1 MMIHSNIHKIAS
13 MMIGLL
19 MTTTPVLAQSS
30 TSKIYYVTA
39 EAKAE
44 DNHTGSSWDDAM
56 TLQQALEAAVA
67 GDEIRVKGYT
77 ALNQSNMYIVP
88 NEEGF
93 CLKSGVKLKG
103 GYTGEGDTRSPKGK
117 SRYDY
122 TYQSALVGDIKLN
135 DEVSLN
141 TTIFPENKTRE
152 DNAVHVLTVDMGVDE
167 SNPNTNNE
175 TTLVEGFVIAGGN
188 ASSTEGDTPE
198 GQGGGIYVSNGFEDD
213 NKDSRKYDINEC
225 FFVNNFGRS
234 GGAIYVD
241 ATATNESS
249 YIRNCGFYNNA
260 SGTRSS
266 NENNAGGVYLA
277 GAGVIFNSVITNNI
291 NGGLKIS
298 AKAKVLNCT
307 VIHNTVSA
315 VDFASNRAT
324 GTQPANG
331 GGTVYN
337 SVLWGSEALYKT
349 LPAPIFRYCAHLEV
363 QADDYG
369 KTDAN
374 GNLKISANNF
384 SSDASTWFVTPTS
397 VVGYDRSFNTMQ
409 SVIPT
414 YSYELEQRSALIGA
428 GSLADYKNI
437 LGETTENLDLG
448 NKTRFQDNTI
458 DIGAYERE
466 RLLSGRRLYVKPQ
479 ATGTGDGSSW
489 DNAMSDLQAAINKL
503 ADSSGKKGEVW
514 VAAGKYTPTRRIGD
528 ASATNVPQAFQMKDG
543 ISVYGGFA
551 GNETS
556 IAARKMK
563 YSDKLW
569 SYENETILQ
578 GQTTGGTVSASWNSN
593 EESWKVSSK
602 STHVVWMAPALNQP
616 AFTMSTLLDGCT
628 IQGGS
633 SEGNSELSEYHPDR
647 GAGVYMADA
656 NATIRGCTVRYN
668 NAGMNKINEQASA
681 NPRGGGI
688 YCKNGQIRYCLV
700 YNNSAAEGGG
710 IYLEDMG
717 FIYNSMIA
725 NNSGVN
731 GGGVYLCKNDA
742 EMPDNYLILTTSIIA
757 NNTSTRNGG
766 VYAASPS
773 IVEQNTIVNNY
784 TTNVTNATVTNASY
798 TGGLYIK
805 DACIAINNILW
816 NNTLGSKDDNGKQS
830 SSSSK
835 AQIYTANGSKDKV
848 RFYNNAISDVNS
860 TTWNKMYQTGTYEIS
875 STYLGMAF
883 ELGKDD
889 DSNPFKQ
896 YIKADDFNNTRG
908 VQSYWT
914 SIDYVWTVTKGS
926 VLRSRGILYSQV
938 PSDLLFKPCTDFLE
952 RNFEANPPMGAYIA
966 EAPSIVFDKTLYTSS
981 KPVLRL
987 HFDPNNATPDGD
999 GSSWTKEYTSM
1010 NELTTYL
1017 STLQIGDV
1025 VKVSDG
1031 NNIEDYT
1038 LGAND
1043 YVEIACREGEYSPNT
1058 PYLYQES
1065 EAKAKTFNIKPTVF
1079 PLYILGGYPAKAR
1092 KEIPEET
1099 DRKPYEYR
1107 TEFTGNPEGNDLSEG
1122 IFHVARIEAGSQV
1135 TLDGVVLTKGYASGL
1150 ASIQRGAGV
1159 LIGSVAPSNLE
1170 TKVTL
1175 KDCIIENNTAETG
1188 AAIATIIDAKGI
1200 KLSLINC
1207 VINNNTSV
1215 EESDTIRIARELI
1228 DMGSV
1233 SSNNTLSLTHVTLIN
1248 NIGIA
1253 PDSISIG
1260 NTSFAAGN
1268 KIYNYQPSTLTE
1280 EGANNTPTLLTLA
1293 TTDASGAANFSNPT
1307 KEVGAFIN
1315 GNVYLGGNAEFR
1327 PLTSST
1333 ANDAIIN
1340 QAQDDVQAG
1349 ELDINGNDRNLGGA
1363 ADLGAYEAI
1372 LPKAGKVIYVRSYN
1386 TDWTQTDETE
1396 GTPDFNL
1403 LSEHPDNIYDG
1414 TTWSRAIM
1422 GNAICKWKADR
1433 TGNDFYVTDA
1443 NQKLQAATM
1452 DNAEYDNAYNASTAK
1467 YGRQSGAYGNFF
1479 ISGSA
1484 TSGTKGNGNTPNK
1497 TAADGSKYNEITNN
1511 REEEYISGLQY
1522 AVEKA
1527 AEWNAQHPDD
1537 PMAVWVGA
1545 GVYTDSKGFV
1555 IRNGVKVY
1563 GGFPKD
1569 GNPGESD
1576 RRPLLSQYVPARK
1589 QYESLNK
1596 ADYETILQIR
1606 KESPVY
1612 LTKGSKEMWYQEGKP
1627 QDGSDY
1633 DFIKR
1638 AILDKVY
1645 QRHYVLYQPD
1655 VCIPTWSVQGED
1667 SGKSKVGANQYRYPG
1682 FGSYEDNTYYQE
1694 YKNVTWDGFSIRHGY
1709 TTNYAA
1715 NRDGGAGVRVFRGI
1729 NLENLIIVNNIA
1741 HGIRSRGGGLYM
1753 DGDNSVIKNS
1763 YLLQNMTACSAPGA
1777 EYNTNGVSGNKDSYG
1792 GGAYMLTGTGYNMVV
1807 ASNRSYNAGGAARG
1821 GGIFIESATFY
1832 NNTVA
1837 YNQCVNGA
1845 GIEHWQDMS
1854 TGISSKLTLYNC
1866 LVFENF
1872 QDGGRDASQIES
1884 LSTSNFRAEHC
1895 FIAGANYPSDLI
1907 TNGVDGNIVAT
1918 GNNIV
1923 NPFAQD
1929 VVIGYTNSSKNRKF
1943 SDARL
1948 NNDYR
1953 LNENSDNKCLNNG
1966 TEDLPDM
1973 PNTDMD
1979 YTNRIKDCA
1988 IDIGAYEADNTA
2000 NITYQTKKNVEDAA
2014 NHADI
2019 DDYVYY
2025 VTQNGYGNRSGN
2037 SPENAACADKLQS
2050 VLTVAGEL
2058 AAKVNAGIT
2067 DNDKKHKVYVK
2078 VAGYAPDDNGERFVY
2093 HANTLADA
2101 NDPRSYTFL
2110 IPDGVWLMGGYNE
2123 GEYSGTDSLTVY
2135 NWDDNKRDVASI
2147 YQTILSAKTQ
2157 PKLGSVVDQE
2167 VNGYHTVTFGKWPT
2181 GTDVHSYNQEAV
2193 KYRAVID
2200 GVHII
2205 DGEATD
2211 NAGFKAMGGAA
2222 IVPMRAHVRN
2232 CIVMNNQAI
2241 KGGGLCL
2248 LPGAMATGCLM
2259 HNNEARQGGAIYAV
2273 SYNSDEGTAL
2283 NFHAYAVSC
2292 TIAENTATEGGGIY
2306 QELGALMGGNLVVW
2320 GNTASTDKNIS
2331 GVVDV
2336 KFQDSVLGAA
2346 SKEGYYPYNECF
2358 VERYLLPANT
2368 RNTEMT
2374 NDLETYFS
2382 DNGTFIPRAYSS
2394 LIGQGVTTDYNNHW
2408 IQTAGVLTYDILGH
2422 DRQTANNAR
2431 LTAGAYGMATLTR
2444 SPNQL
2449 LTRLFVSEKGGKD
2462 VSDEVKQKYL
2472 GRSFYT
2478 PFNSLDAALDYI
2490 REVRKTK
2497 KSATS
2502 DETVATDST
2511 KFEILLTGGTY
2522 RPATMRE
2529 GDNAA
2534 EDDPTDRRLN
2544 SFVIPPNVS
2553 IYGGFMSTDPFS
2565 SNLKDVSGT
2574 DQEDLTEIMVR
2585 DTIKV
2590 TGLITDD
2597 DKDKGSIAEVLHWR
2611 NTQVNHMTDL
2621 NKNGLIEPW
2630 EFSDLTVFSG
2640 DIKASAKEK
2649 NVYHVV
2655 YSRIPQSS
2663 ESSKARNND
2672 VLLDGIAIMNGQT
2685 KDDIAYLKDENGEE
2699 LDEEDLTSD
2708 IGHGGGIYSYNVS
2721 YTLNR
2726 CYIVN
2731 NSAVHGGGIYVQD
2744 GSLDIIN
2751 SVVAGNVAGSES
2763 NLPGV
2768 GSGHGGGV
2776 CMYLTKSEY
2785 GNLHAVNSLFA
2796 NNEATLAG
2804 RTRSMGGAIYVR
2816 RAEDLISYQEQ
2827 NQSYHDVWIMNCIV
2841 AKNKA
2846 QEDAAIRLIRTDNE
2860 QKTTTPP
2867 IAIHNTVFWN
2877 NDDENNELSG
2887 DDMEYSAS
2895 DKLKANPRDNK
2906 HNVSLDSNNMT
2917 ASGPRFANATTQA
2930 GKAGF
2935 DMMAQWNPA
2944 AISVLTDAG
2953 NGTLAANVTDQRK
2966 GTGAYFDWWELH
2978 NPRLYNVNYDNDEYN
2993 YIDKA
2998 KNEQERVPTYYSR
3011 YMGAQNEDGTEG
3023 DKTIDIG
3030 MYEFQYNFSF
3040 ADKEAV
3046 YIGTEGKGDE
3056 DGRDW
3061 NNRSTDLR
3069 GAIIAM
3075 SHPSGNTGDEQ
3086 GGEQWTQRKIYVMGG
3101 EYFSPSLSS
3110 TGDAF
3115 TLQVNKDQ
3123 GKELL
3128 SSLEIV
3134 GSCTGQGLGDN
3145 AERNFANPTIL
3156 IPNEDLEEKSNTKT
3170 NILLN
3175 VTTNGKPVKLSG
3187 ITFKNHVADGNDTT
3201 ERKGLFAALTS
3212 DDDAGKLT
3220 LENCAFRQN
3229 KSYGLLVEGNNI
3241 ADATTDKNGKLL
3253 VYNTLFADGES
3264 DGLHIDATYAQK
3276 MSATIV
3282 NATFAQ
3288 NKGYDIQ
3295 NNSAEVEVYNSV
3307 SWQNDN
3313 SIMGTTA
3320 VPAATSLEEEPAPSS
3335 NFNKKFVEGQANEDI
3350 MTGPNF
3356 ADPTHGDYSIRPSR
3370 MLLNKGSNEF
3380 FMQKAMEKTTWT
3392 EADQTSLRDLYHHKR
3407 FTGKSIDVG
3416 AAESNSLLQPII
3428 YVKSV
3433 ADEGTGD
3440 SWNSPVNDLKTAI
3453 SLAGVYANTN
3463 QSSPY
3468 GYVFA
3473 DRSVNAENVLMNLPG
3488 VKVYGSMDGIET
3500 SENTVTEESTRE
3512 QIESI
3517 VKEVLN
3523 KRKGLIEQSATSSIT
3538 GLTMDFK
3545 NSTINNGN
3553 ETETITS
3560 VVDGFEINGTNNQ
3573 IKNGYLSTSV
3583 IDTLATLTAPTAEEG
3598 NGQGVLYNT
3607 LALGRVTGNVRSVN
3621 VTAVKNPLPEIA
3633 GNAANRTAVIETNPY
3648 VGDDYWRYQLVET
3661 STDINAYT
3669 DYTST
3674 SQCAAI
3680 VGHNFDLA
3688 GNTRIHYKN
3697 LDDPTEG
3704 VRDVVDNGCF
3714 ETWKL
3719 LQSYQV
3725 SARDYPH
3732 GKSVIYVTKEDDESS
3747 ELDPI
3752 THAHFHELRLDK
3764 DLYPDNSQFSPGFL
3778 LLQHHAGLRGCG
3790 AYISL
3795 NNFAIEREIQEGHN
3809 DLCVIPFLITRRTIY
3824 QDGISLQDGQDY
3836 YSLKLYDGAKR
3847 AQYDYQFG
3855 TTEDKAAW
3863 LDYQSTE
3870 SMTQGMMVT
3879 ASKNETLRAYG
3890 SDYKEDPN
3898 TRSVSLKQFNNQDP
3912 WANSSTGTTKFTH
3925 KENMGWNLFGSPFLC
3940 AMNYQD
3946 FQYGRMIYP
3955 FDSKSQQFMNPIYTD
3970 SDDGGIGGYIPAL
3983 DAVFTQTATLSSYE
3997 SFAVKH
4003 SEELSG
4009 TAYENNT
4016 ESLALALSSKN
4027 QETRSAG
4034 HEGSALAE
4042 EVQAS
4047 DQIRVNAVPSE
4058 EARIDFDLNSDGVK
4072 WMTSHQPQLYIERNG
4087 GRYSLLSAV
4096 NIEGSLNI
4104 GVSLPEAGEYSLSI
4118 PEGYDDSKY
4127 ETIWLKDA
4135 ETGKAVDLLEG
4146 NYTFQATAAGE
4157 INNRF
4162 SISFNRMLKDVEDG
4176 IVITASAGGNI
4187 QIKGCQAKDQI
4198 RVYVASGLLATQ
4210 QEAQSATETVRTTA
4224 TGTLIV
4230 EVTRQGKQVAV
4241 RKLAVK

>member
-1 MMIHSNIHKIAS
+1 MIYDNLHKQLAS

-19 MTTTPVLAQSS
+19 MMATPMLAQSS
-30 TSKIYYVTA
+30 TNKIYYVTA

-67 GDEIRVKGYT
+67 GDEVRVKGYANLT
-77 ALNQSNMYIVP
+77 KDKLYLVP
-88 NEEGF
+88 SEEGF
-93 CLKSGVKLKG
+93 LLKSGVKLRG
-103 GYTGEGDTRSPKGK
+103 GYTGEGDTRSPKSK
-117 SRYDY
+117 SRYNY
-122 TYQSALVGDIKLN
+122 TYQSALVGDIQYN
-135 DEVSLN
+135 DEVSVN
-141 TTIFPENKTRE
+141 TTIFPENETRE
-152 DNAVHVLTVDMGVDE
+152 DNAAHVLSVDMGVDE

-175 TTLVEGFVIAGGN
+175 TTIVEGFTIAGGN
-188 ASSTEGDTPE
+188 ASSNEGDTPD
-198 GQGGGIYVSNGFEDD
+198 GQGGGIYISNNSFDD
-213 NKDSRKYDINEC
+213 NVDNRKYEINEC
-225 FFVNNFGRS
+225 FFVNNFGKH
-234 GGAIYVD
+234 GGGIYVD
-241 ATATNESS
+241 ASITNEASRIQ
-249 YIRNCGFYNNA
+249 YCGFYNNA

-266 NENNAGGVYLA
+266 NENTGGGVYMA
-277 GAGVIFNSVITNNI
+277 GAGVIHNSVIMNNM
-291 NGGLKIS
+291 NGGIKFCG
-298 AKAKVLNCT
+298 KAKVLNCDI
-307 VIHNTVSA
+307 IHNTVSG
-315 VDFASNRAT
+315 VDFASGRNT
-324 GTQPANG
+324 GDQPQNG
-331 GGTVYN
+331 GGTLYN
-337 SVLWGSEALYKT
+337 TVIWGNSTLYKT
-349 LPAPIFRYCAHLEV
+349 TPAPIFNHCAYPEV
-363 QADDYG
+363 EADDYG

-374 GNLKISANNF
+374 GNLKISTNNF
-384 SSDASTWFVTPTS
+384 AAEASAWFETPSSQ
-397 VVGYDRSFNTMQ
+397 VGYD
-409 SVIPT
+409 
-414 YSYELEQRSALIGA
+414 YSYSTMSSAISSYSFELEQQSALLEA
-428 GSLADYKNI
+428 GSLSDYKNI

-448 NKTRFQDNTI
+448 NKTRFQTNTI
-458 DIGAYERE
+458 DIGAFERE
-466 RLLSGRRLYVKPQ
+466 RLLSGRRLYVKPT
-479 ATGTGDGSSW
+479 ATGNGDGTSW

-503 ADSSGKKGEVW
+503 ADGSGKKGEVW
-514 VAAGKYTPTRRIGD
+514 VAAGTYTPTRRIGN
-528 ASATNVPQAFQMKDG
+528 ASATNVPQSFQMKDG

-556 IAARKMK
+556 ITDRKK
-563 YSDKLW
+563 TYSDRLW

-578 GQTTGGTVSASWNSN
+578 GQTSNKKINASWNTS
-593 EESWKVSSK
+593 EESWKVTSS
-602 STHVVWMAPALNQP
+602 SSHVVWFAPNINEL
-616 AFTMSTLLDGCT
+616 AFTLPTILDGCT

-633 SEGNSELSEYHPDR
+633 TEGNSELDEYHPDR

-656 NATIRGCTVRYN
+656 NATLRGCVVRYN
-668 NAGMNKINEQASA
+668 YAGMTKKNEQSTDY
-681 NPRGGGI
+681 PQGGGV
-688 YCKNGQIRYCLV
+688 YCKNGQVRYSLI

-710 IYLEDMG
+710 VYLEDVG

-725 NNSGVN
+725 NNSGIN
-731 GGGVYLCKNDA
+731 GGGVYLKKNNSYV
-742 EMPDNYLILTTSIIA
+742 PDNYLILTTSIIA

-766 VYAASPS
+766 VYVASPA

-784 TTNVTNATVTNASY
+784 TSNVTDVSTSNASY
-798 TGGLYIK
+798 TGGLYIN

-816 NNTLGSKDDNGKQS
+816 NNTLGSKDSSGKQN

-835 AQIYTANGSKDKV
+835 AQIYAANGSKELV

-860 TTWNKMYQTGTYEIS
+860 TTWNKMYQTGTYEMAS
-875 STYLGMAF
+875 SYQGRTF
-883 ELGKDD
+883 ELGNADKDK
-889 DSNPFKQ
+889 NPFQQ
-896 YIKADDFNNTRG
+896 YTTADAFNTTRG

-914 SIDYVWTVTKGS
+914 SIDYTWTINKGAI
-926 VLRSRGILYSQV
+926 LRSKGILYSQV
-938 PSDLLFKPCTDFLE
+938 PVNLLFKPCTDFLE
-952 RNFEANPPMGAYIA
+952 RNFEANPPIGAYLA
-966 EAPSIVFDKTLYTSS
+966 EAPSIVFDKSQYSS
-981 KPVLRL
+981 TKPCLRL
-987 HFDPNNATPDGD
+987 HFNPNYLMPDGD
-999 GSSWTKEYTSM
+999 GSSWSKEYSSL
-1010 NELTTYL
+1010 NELLDYL
-1017 STLQIGDV
+1017 AALKMGDQV
-1025 VKVSDG
+1025 TVASG
-1031 NNIEDYT
+1031 TGTESYT
-1038 LGAND
+1038 LTEGD
-1043 YVEIACREGEYSPNT
+1043 YVEICCREGEFSPKT
-1058 PYLYQES
+1058 PYTFLES
-1065 EAKAKTFNIKPTVF
+1065 EAKAKTYNVKPTVF
-1079 PLYILGGYPAKAR
+1079 PLHILGGYPAKSR
-1092 KEIPEET
+1092 KEEPEEA
-1099 DRKPYEYR
+1099 DRKPNEYR
-1107 TEFTGNPEGNDLSEG
+1107 TEFTGNTDGEDLAGG
-1122 IFHVARIEAGSQV
+1122 IFHVFRIEAGSNV
-1135 TLDGVVLTKGYASGL
+1135 TLDGLAFTKGYAGKL
-1150 ASIQRGAGV
+1150 AYIPRGAGI
-1159 LIGSVAPSNLE
+1159 LIGSVMPSSLE
-1170 TKVTL
+1170 TKVSL
-1175 KDCIIENNTAETG
+1175 KDCIIENNTAEAG
-1188 AAIATIIDAKGI
+1188 AAIATTDDADNV
-1200 KLSLINC
+1200 KLSLTNC

-1215 EESDTIRIARELI
+1215 EESGNIKSAHDLI
-1228 DMGSV
+1228 DMGSIDKTNV
-1233 SSNNTLSLTHVTLIN
+1233 LSLNHVTLIN

-1253 PDSISIG
+1253 PENIG

-1268 KIYNYQPSTLTE
+1268 KIYNYQTSALTE
-1280 EGANNTPTLLTLA
+1280 EGAYNTVPLA
-1293 TTDASGAANFSNPT
+1293 TTDANGAVNFSNPT

-1327 PLTSST
+1327 PLTSSK
-1333 ANDAIIN
+1333 ANDIIIN
-1340 QAQDDVQAG
+1340 QAKDDSQDAS
-1349 ELDINGNDRNLGGA
+1349 LDINGNDRNLGGA

-1372 LPKAGKVIYVRSYN
+1372 LPKAGRVIYVRSYN

-1396 GTPDFNL
+1396 GAPNFNL
-1403 LSEHPDNIYDG
+1403 LNENPSNIYDG

-1422 GNAICKWKADR
+1422 GNAICKWKAER

-1443 NQKLQAATM
+1443 NNQLQAATM
-1452 DNAEYDNAYNASTAK
+1452 NNAEYDNDYNASTAK
-1467 YGRQSGAYGNFF
+1467 YGRQSGAYSNFF

-1484 TSGTKGNGNTPNK
+1484 TSGTKGNGNSQNK
-1497 TAADGSKYNEITNN
+1497 TAADGTKYNEITNN
-1511 REEEYISGLQY
+1511 RDEEYISGLQY

-1527 AEWNAQHPDD
+1527 AEWNAMPEHADD
-1537 PMAVWVGA
+1537 PMSVWVGA

-1589 QYESLNK
+1589 QYETLNK

-1612 LTKGSKEMWYQEGKP
+1612 LTDKNKEMWWQEGKP
-1627 QDGSDY
+1627 SDGSY
-1633 DFIKR
+1633 HDFIKR
-1638 AILDKVY
+1638 GILDKVY

-1655 VCIPTWSVQGED
+1655 VCLPTWSPAGD
-1667 SGKSKVGANQYRYPG
+1667 DTGKSKVGANQYRYPG
-1682 FGSYEDNTYYQE
+1682 FGSYEDNTNYVE

-1763 YLLQNMTACSAPGA
+1763 YLLRNMTACSAPGA
-1777 EYNTNGVSGNKDSYG
+1777 EYSTSGVSGNKDSYG

-1807 ASNRSYNAGGAARG
+1807 ASNRSYGGTARG

-1837 YNQCVNGA
+1837 YNHCDSGA
-1845 GIEHWQDMS
+1845 GIEHWQDNS
-1854 TGISSKLTLYNC
+1854 TGIASKLTLYNC

-1872 QDGGRDASQIES
+1872 RDGGGDGIQIES
-1884 LSTSNFRAEHC
+1884 RTPSNFKAEHC
-1895 FIAGANYPSDLI
+1895 FVAGENTPSNLI
-1907 TNGVDGNIVAT
+1907 QNGTNGNIVAT
-1918 GNNIV
+1918 GSNIT
-1923 NPFAQD
+1923 NPFAQS
-1929 VVIGYTNSSKNRKF
+1929 VIIGNSNRRK
-1943 SDARL
+1943 SEARL
-1948 NNDYR
+1948 YNDYR
-1953 LNENSDNKCLNNG
+1953 LNENSDNKCLNSG

-1973 PNTDMD
+1973 PSTDMD

-2000 NITYQTKKNVEDAA
+2000 NIKYQTKKNVEDVDS
-2014 NHADI
+2014 HADI

-2025 VTQNGYGNRSGN
+2025 VTQNGFGNRSGD

-2050 VLTVAGEL
+2050 VLTAAGEL
-2058 AAKVNAGIT
+2058 AASANASIT
-2067 DNDKKHKVYVK
+2067 DDNKKHKVYVK
-2078 VAGYAPDDNGERFVY
+2078 VAGYAPDENGERFVY

-2110 IPDGVWLMGGYNE
+2110 IPDGVWLMGGYYE
-2123 GEYSGTDSLTVY
+2123 GDYDDTGKLTGY
-2135 NWDDNKRDVASI
+2135 NWDANKRDVSSR

-2157 PKLGSVVDQE
+2157 PKLGSVVEQE

-2181 GTDVHSYNQEAV
+2181 GTDVHDYNTNAV

-2241 KGGGLCL
+2241 KGGGLCM
-2248 LPGAMATGCLM
+2248 LPEAMTTGCLM
-2259 HNNEARQGGAIYAV
+2259 HDNEARQGGAIYAV
-2273 SYNSDEGTAL
+2273 SYNSEQGSSL
-2283 NFHAYAVSC
+2283 NFHTYAVSC
-2292 TIAENTATEGGGIY
+2292 TIVENTATEGGGIY

-2336 KFQDSVLGAA
+2336 KFKDSVLGDA
-2346 SKEGYYPYNECF
+2346 SEEGYYPYNECF

-2394 LIGQGVTTDYNNHW
+2394 LIGQGVTTAYNNRW

-2449 LTRLFVSEKGGKD
+2449 LTRLFVSAEGGAD
-2462 VSDEVKQKYL
+2462 VSDEIKQKYL

-2497 KSATS
+2497 KNATS
-2502 DETVATDST
+2502 DETVATDET
-2511 KFEILLTGGTY
+2511 KFEILMTGGIY

-2529 GDNAA
+2529 GDNVSADA
-2534 EDDPTDRRLN
+2534 PTDRRLN
-2544 SFVIPPNVS
+2544 SFVIPPSVS
-2553 IYGGFMSTDPFS
+2553 IYGGFMATDRFS
-2565 SNLKDVSGT
+2565 SNLQNVSGT
-2574 DQEDLTEIMVR
+2574 EKDDLTEIK
-2585 DTIKV
+2585 DGDNTIV

-2597 DKDKGSIAEVLHWR
+2597 NPSKGSIAEVLYWR
-2611 NTQVNHMTDL
+2611 NTQIDHMTDQ

-2630 EFSDLTVFSG
+2630 EFSNSTVFSG

-2655 YSRIPQSS
+2655 YSKIPKSD
-2663 ESSKARNND
+2663 ESSKERNND
-2672 VLLDGIAIMNGQT
+2672 VLLDGIVIMNGQT
-2685 KDDIAYLKDENGEE
+2685 EDDIAYQKDENGEE
-2699 LDEEDLTSD
+2699 LNDEDLTSD

-2726 CYIVN
+2726 CRIVN

-2751 SVVAGNVAGSES
+2751 SIIAGNVAGSES
-2763 NLPGV
+2763 NSPGV

-2776 CMYLTKSEY
+2776 CMYLTKSEK
-2785 GNLHAVNSLFA
+2785 GNMHAVNSIFA
-2796 NNEATLAG
+2796 NNETTLAG
-2804 RTRSMGGAIYVR
+2804 RSASMGGAIYVR
-2816 RAEDLISYQEQ
+2816 RADDLITYQQ
-2827 NQSYHDVWIMNCIV
+2827 KNSNYHDVWIMNCIV

-2846 QEDAAIRLIRTDNE
+2846 VEDAAIKLVRTDDQ
-2860 QKTTTPP
+2860 QKTATPP
-2867 IAIHNTVFWN
+2867 TAIHNTVFWN
-2877 NDDENNELSG
+2877 NEDQYNYLSG

-2895 DKLKANPRDNK
+2895 DKLKANPRDSR
-2906 HNVSLDSNNMT
+2906 HNVTLDSNNMT
-2917 ASGPRFANATTQA
+2917 ASGPRFANATTKA
-2930 GKAGF
+2930 GKEGF

-2953 NGTLAANVTDQRK
+2953 DGTLAANETYQRK
-2966 GTGAYFDWWELH
+2966 GTGAYFNWWKLH
-2978 NPRLYNVNYDNDEYN
+2978 DPRLYAVNYDNDEYN

-2998 KNEQERVPTYYSR
+2998 LASQARVASYYSR
-3011 YMGAQNEDGTEG
+3011 YMGPQNEDGTEG

-3040 ADKEAV
+3040 ADKQAV

-3061 NNRSTDLR
+3061 DNRSTDLR

-3075 SHPSGNTGDEQ
+3075 SHPTGNTSEEEGDN
-3086 GGEQWTQRKIYVMGG
+3086 WTKRKIYVMGG
-3101 EYFSPSLSS
+3101 EYFSPSLSN

-3115 TLQVNKDQ
+3115 TLQVNKDSK
-3123 GKELL
+3123 KELL
-3128 SSLEIV
+3128 TSLEIV

-3145 AERNFANPTIL
+3145 VERNFATPTIL
-3156 IPNEDLEEKSNTKT
+3156 IPNEDLEEKSSTKT
-3170 NILLN
+3170 TILLN

-3187 ITFKNHVADGNDTT
+3187 ITFRNQVSDSSDNT

-3212 DDDAGKLT
+3212 DEAAGKLI
-3220 LENCAFRQN
+3220 LENCAFRHN
-3229 KSYGLLVEGNNI
+3229 KSNGLEVEGNNI
-3241 ADATTDKNGKLL
+3241 NGVNDKNGELL

-3264 DGLHIDATYAQK
+3264 NGLHINQENASK

-3282 NATFAQ
+3282 NATFAK

-3295 NNSAEVEVYNSV
+3295 NNGATIQVYNSA
-3307 SWQNDN
+3307 SWENAN
-3313 SIMGTTA
+3313 SIMGTTG
-3320 VPAATSLEEEPAPSS
+3320 VPAATTEDAEPALDN
-3335 NFNKKFVEGQANEDI
+3335 NFNKKFVAGQANEDI

-3356 ADPTHGDYSIRPSR
+3356 TDPANGDYSIRPSK
-3370 MLLNKGSNEF
+3370 MLLNKGSNEL
-3380 FMQKAMEKTTWT
+3380 FMQKAMEMTSWT
-3392 EADQTSLRDLYHHKR
+3392 DTDLASIRDLNNHKR
-3407 FTGKSIDVG
+3407 FTGKRIDVG
-3416 AAESNSLLQPII
+3416 ASESNSLLQPII

-3440 SWNSPVNDLKTAI
+3440 SWNSPANDLNTAI

-3463 QSSPY
+3463 QNSPY

-3473 DRSVNAENVLMNLPG
+3473 DRSVNAENVQINLPG
-3488 VKVYGSMDGIET
+3488 VKIYGSMDGTET
-3500 SENTVTEESTRE
+3500 SENSVTEESSRE

-3517 VKEVLN
+3517 VKEVLD
-3523 KRKGLIEQSATSSIT
+3523 KRKGIIEQSSNSSIT
-3538 GLTMDFK
+3538 GLNMDFK
-3545 NSTINNGN
+3545 NGTNNNGN

-3560 VVDGFEINGTNNQ
+3560 VVDGFMIAGTNNK
-3573 IKNGYLSTSV
+3573 IVNGYLSTCV
-3583 IDTLATLTAPTAEEG
+3583 IDTLATLTAPTSEEG
-3598 NGQGVLYNT
+3598 TGQGVLYNT
-3607 LALGRVTGNVRSVN
+3607 LALGTVNGNVKSIN
-3621 VTAVKNPLPEIA
+3621 VTAVKNPLPTVA
-3633 GNAANRTAVIETNPY
+3633 GNAANRSGINVTNPY
-3648 VGDDYWRYQLVET
+3648 VSDAYWRYQLDET
-3661 STDINAYT
+3661 SSDINANT
-3669 DYTST
+3669 DYSST
-3674 SQCAAI
+3674 SNCAAI

-3688 GNTRIHYKN
+3688 GNTRIHYKD
-3697 LDDPTEG
+3697 LDDASKG

-3732 GKSVIYVTKEDDESS
+3732 GKSVIYVTKEDDENS

-3752 THAHFHELRLDK
+3752 TNAHFHELRLDK
-3764 DLYPDNSQFSPGFL
+3764 DLYPENSRFSPGFL

-3790 AYISL
+3790 AWIL
-3795 NNFAIEREIQEGHN
+3795 LRNFAIERDMKAGNN

-3824 QDGISLQDGQDY
+3824 QNGVSMQDGQG
-3836 YSLKLYDGAKR
+3836 YSLKVYDGAKR
-3847 AQYDYQFG
+3847 AQYNYQFG

-3863 LDYQSTE
+3863 TDYQNMEST
-3870 SMTQGMMVT
+3870 TQGMMIS
-3879 ASKNETLRAYG
+3879 ASKTETLRAYG

-3898 TRSVSLKQFNNQDP
+3898 VKVGSLKQFNNQDP
-3912 WANSSTGTTKFTH
+3912 WSDSNTGTSKFTH
-3925 KENMGWNLFGSPFLC
+3925 KENMGWNLFGSPYLC

-3946 FQYGRMIYP
+3946 LQYGRMIYP
-3955 FDSKSQQFMNPIYTD
+3955 FDSKNQKFMEPIYTD
-3970 SDDGGIGGYIPAL
+3970 NDNGGIEGYIPAL

-3997 SFAVKH
+3997 AFNIKH
-4003 SEELSG
+4003 SDELIG
-4009 TAYENNT
+4009 TAYESNT
-4016 ESLALALSSKN
+4016 DNLALALSKKS
-4027 QETRSAG
+4027 QVTRSVN
-4034 HEGSALAE
+4034 HETSEKADE
-4042 EVQAS
+4042 AS
-4047 DQIRVNAVPSE
+4047 DQIQVNAVPSN
-4058 EARIDFDLNSDGVK
+4058 EARVDFDLNSDGVK
-4072 WMTSHQPQLYIERNG
+4072 WMTSTAPQLYIERNG

-4096 NIEGSLNI
+4096 NIAGSLNI

-4146 NYTFQATAAGE
+4146 NYTFQATTAGE

-4162 SISFNRMLKDVEDG
+4162 SISFNRMLKDVEDD
-4176 IVITASAGGNI
+4176 IVITVSTGGNI

-4210 QEAQSATETVRTTA
+4210 QEAQSATETLRTTA

-4241 RKLAVK
+4241 RKLAVKQ